1 MTLNEI
7 LLGINDPYTIVGDK
21 NIDIKDVSLSSFH
34 ITPGTCFFAIN
45 GTKSDGHDFIDNVIN
60 KGAVCIVC
68 QILPEKLQDGVT
80 YILTDDSSL
89 FVGPM
94 AANFYGNPSQKLKVI
109 GVTGTNGKTTIA
121 TMVYKMLVGFMRKAS
136 ILSTNGDFINDE
148 IYSFKRESPTTPD
161 AIFIQKFFKNSL
173 DSGCDYVV
181 MEVSSHSVVQHRI
194 NGINFTGAVF
204 TNLSHDHLDY
214 HHTIENYALA
224 KKGFFDTLPETSFA
238 VINIDDSYGRYMVL
252 DSKAK
257 IYTYG
262 FNGTA
267 DYSEIID
274 SQLIGHFNEYNT
286 LAVYVVGELLGFDKT
301 HIKKIIKSL
310 TVRGRFELVYNNFG
324 IRVVVDYA
332 HTPDGVENVLETAR
346 DLIKNNGRLITIMG
360 CGGDRDSAKRP
371 VMGRLAYDLSDILII
386 TSDNPRT
393 EDPDGIINEIKK
405 GLPDEITKQVV
416 FESDRRLAIA
426 QSKLIAKSGDVV
438 MVLGKGH
445 ETYQEINGVKNHF
458 DDREVVIEEYKD

>member
-7 LLGINDPYTIVGDK
+7 LLGIKDTYTIVGDK
-21 NIDIKDVSLSSFH
+21 NIDIKDVSLSSFY
-34 ITPGTCFFAIN
+34 ITAGTCFFAVN
-45 GTKSDGHDFIDNVIN
+45 GAKSDGHDFIDDVIN

-89 FVGPM
+89 FIGPM
-94 AANFYGNPSQKLKVI
+94 TANFYGNPSQKLKVI

-121 TMVYKMLVGFMRKAS
+121 TMIYKMLMGFMRKSA
-136 ILSTNGDFINDE
+136 ILSTNGDLINDQ
-148 IYSFKRESPTTPD
+148 IYAISRLAPTTPD
-161 AIFIQKFFKNSL
+161 AIFIQRFFKDAL
-173 DSGCDYVV
+173 DAGCEYVV

-224 KKGFFDTLPETSFA
+224 KKGFFDILPSSAFA

-252 DSKAK
+252 DSKAQ
-257 IYTYG
+257 IHTYG
-262 FNGTA
+262 FSDTA
-267 DYSEIID
+267 DYSEVID

-286 LAVYVVGELLGFDKT
+286 LAVYTVGQLLGFEPNNIKNN
-301 HIKKIIKSL
+301 IKKI
-310 TVRGRFELVYNNFG
+310 TVRGRFELVYNNNG
-324 IRVVVDYA
+324 IRVIVDYA
-332 HTPDGVENVLETAR
+332 HTPDGMQNVLETAR
-346 DLIKNNGRLITIMG
+346 NLIKDDGRLITIMG
-360 CGGDRDSAKRP
+360 CGGDRDSTKRP
-371 VMGRLAYDLSDILII
+371 IMGRLGYDLSDILII

-393 EDPDGIINEIKK
+393 EDPQKIISEIKQ
-405 GLPDEITKQVV
+405 GLPIDLEKDVFDIVDRKQ
-416 FESDRRLAIA
+416 AIIK
-426 QSKLIAKSGDVV
+426 SKEIAKPKDVI

-445 ETYQEINGVKNHF
+445 ETYQEINGVKNDF
-458 DDREVVIEEYKD
+458 DDREVVIQEFRK